1 MKRGLFVFVALSAAL
16 LQGCAHE
23 TLPDYP
29 SRPTAVVRTRVVN
42 HGFKGFMGS
51 ETETTVSTRDDRR
64 REEVESKFTGMLMK
78 HLVSARDRVVIWRAD
93 RDKQWRVDPK
103 TKTYVECPL
112 AGCPAGARTA
122 AAPRPEAARKEG
134 EPESSKPSCP
144 LTLAKH
150 RFSVD
155 ATGET
160 REVNGF
166 QARRYRIVWELVLQ
180 DAKKRKDTSLVAMD
194 LWTTPENAPGLA
206 EAGAVEKRF
215 ARRLREKTA
224 EAEGLDKV
232 VPSGAMAVISAQFL
246 AGLPAGERAAAIR
259 ASRELA
265 KIHGRPVRTHLEWN
279 LSGNA
284 CGGEEAARPKKERSA
299 GLDFTHGVSGLLGSA
314 AGAGVEHEVAKSADK
329 PVFAFDEDLL
339 SAGVTPA
346 SDGLFVVP
354 PSYKKSA
361 AGAR

>member
-1 MKRGLFVFVALSAAL
+1 MNRAILAALSAVL
-16 LQGCAHE
+16 LQACTRE
-23 TLPDYP
+23 VLPDYP
-29 SRPTAVVRTRVVN
+29 SHPTAVVRTRVVN

-78 HLVSARDRVVIWRAD
+78 HLVSAQDRVVIWRAD
-93 RDKQWRVDPK
+93 EDKQWRVDPK
-103 TKTYVECPL
+103 TKTYTECPL
-112 AGCPAGARTA
+112 AGCPAGAVP
-122 AAPRPEAARKEG
+122 APASRPEAAPQG
-134 EPESSKPSCP
+134 EPKPSKPSCP

-150 RFSVD
+150 RFTVD
-155 ATGET
+155 PTGET
-160 REVNGF
+160 REINGF
-166 QARRYRIVWELVLQ
+166 QARRYKIDWEVVLQ
-180 DAKKRKDTSLVAMD
+180 DSKKRKDTSLVTMD
-194 LWTTPENAPGLA
+194 VWTTPEDSPELA
-206 EAGAVEKRF
+206 AARAVEKRF

-224 EAEGLDKV
+224 EAEGLGKV
-232 VPSGAMAVISAQFL
+232 VPSGAMAVIAGQFL
-246 AGLPAGERAAAIR
+246 SGLPAGQRAAVTQ

-265 KIHGRPVRTHLEWN
+265 KIHGWPVRTHLEWN
-279 LSGNA
+279 MGGDA
-284 CGGEEAARPKKERSA
+284 CGGEEAQKPQKERSL

-354 PSYKKSA
+354 PSYKKRA